1 MMGFVSCC
9 VINFFDTC
17 GSGYS
22 TADPKVD
29 PKVIGLGL
37 TVRVVVVE
45 LFNKYLLGKK
55 WLR

>member
-1 MMGFVSCC
+1 MIGFVSCC
-9 VINFFDTC
+9 VIDFFDIY

-22 TADPKVD
+22 TAD